1 MVALPYNLK
10 CSIIPKFKGRTTD
23 RGSWTEE
30 NLIRAIKYV
39 TEEHHAIRDAAK
51 RFDVSKSTLHRRVTA
66 INNGLEIHSKPKI
79 GSKRRL
85 DKRRRKAQRSEILT
99 STPYKNSL
107 EEKQVRSKE
116 AEIKKVSKKVKFDGI
131 TAKNKTTK
139 MMNKENDMNN
149 NNDSSNK
156 DYSCLIC
163 QENFEEDWIQCQK
176 CKEWAHEDCA
186 DLDLKSSFYTCDF
199 CKDYP
204 S

>member
-1 MVALPYNLK
+1 M
-10 CSIIPKFKGRTTD
+10 
-23 RGSWTEE
+23 
-30 NLIRAIKYV
+30 
-39 TEEHHAIRDAAK
+39 
-51 RFDVSKSTLHRRVTA
+51 
-66 INNGLEIHSKPKI
+66 
-79 GSKRRL
+79 
-85 DKRRRKAQRSEILT
+85 
-99 STPYKNSL
+99 
-107 EEKQVRSKE
+107 RSKE

-139 MMNKENDMNN
+139 MMNKNTTLNKENDMNN

-199 CKDYP
+199 CKD
-204 S
+204 